1 MKNSKI
7 DERYLRTDINLL
19 VTDTILNSVESVILA
34 IDYRD
39 SSF

>member
-34 IDYRD
+34 IDY
-39 SSF
+39 